1 MTIVTGTTS
10 VTDGA
15 AGGAGHPVSLARS
28 PHRDTAA
35 QIRPSEMRPQDDLEE
50 GIDERLLR
58 ELAERV
64 RCERLRHNLQRSAD
78 PQTGGCSLRPRTGG
92 RRLRSSPPERK

>member
-1 MTIVTGTTS
+1 MAIVTGTSS

-35 QIRPSEMRPQDDLEE
+35 QIRLSEMRPQDDLEE
-50 GIDERLLR
+50 GTDERLLR

-64 RCERLRHNLQRSAD
+64 RCERLRHNFQRSAD
-78 PQTGGCSLRPRTGG
+78 PLTGGCSLRPVPAGAAFA
-92 RRLRSSPPERK
+92 PPP

>member
-10 VTDGA
+10 VTDGQV
-15 AGGAGHPVSLARS
+15 GGAGHPVSLARS
-28 PHRDTAA
+28 LHRDTVT

-64 RCERLRHNLQRSAD
+64 RCERLRHSLQRSAD
-78 PQTGGCSLRPRTGG
+78 PQTGGCS
-92 RRLRSSPPERK
+92 